1 MVIFAGTYNAF
12 CNFGKKL
19 VPVLFASY
27 GGVCADNRTI
37 DEGGILCGIQ
47 RKNVT
52 AQYPVEL

>member
-1 MVIFAGTYNAF
+1 MIFAGTYDAF

-19 VPVLFASY
+19 VSVLFAPY

-37 DEGGILCGIQ
+37 DEGGIRSGIQ

-52 AQYPVEL
+52 AQYSMEL